1 MFLIGV
7 LEERLLKKLDDA
19 LFANYDTLFFV
30 RDSGNITFFSDEIGI
45 LSVYFDKINFDDAN
59 FEKDDLETIIHVRLM
74 T

>member
-30 RDSGNITFFSDEIGI
+30 RDSGNITFSSDEIGI